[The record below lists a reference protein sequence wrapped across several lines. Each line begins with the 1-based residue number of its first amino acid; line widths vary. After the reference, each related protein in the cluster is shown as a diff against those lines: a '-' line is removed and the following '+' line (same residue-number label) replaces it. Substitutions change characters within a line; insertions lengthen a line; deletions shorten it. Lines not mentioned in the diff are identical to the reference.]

1 MAKTLKAENYVFN
14 TNNLQN
20 IITED
25 GNRLSTFDEA
35 IVSNQ
40 TNDTAMSRYVRE
52 IVNSNQI
59 SHINE
64 PTLQRDGINNLQ
76 TNSDNAFIK
85 NIINNGVD
93 DEIETAIVDGDD
105 VDDEIDDFLDD
116 LEDSLVYEFVDDLI
130 MNIDRN
136 ALLNYQNSRK

>member
-14 TNNLQN
+14 
-20 IITED
+20 IIYKILLED

-64 PTLQRDGINNLQ
+64 PTL
-76 TNSDNAFIK
+76 NAM
-85 NIINNGVD
+85 V
-93 DEIETAIVDGDD
+93 
-105 VDDEIDDFLDD
+105 
-116 LEDSLVYEFVDDLI
+116 
-130 MNIDRN
+130 
-136 ALLNYQNSRK
+136 

>member
-1 MAKTLKAENYVFN
+1 MAKALKAENYVFN

-25 GNRLSTFDEA
+25 DNRFSTFDEA

-52 IVNSNQI
+52 VVNSNQI
-59 SHINE
+59 SDINE

-85 NIINNGVD
+85 NIINR
-93 DEIETAIVDGDD
+93 
-105 VDDEIDDFLDD
+105 
-116 LEDSLVYEFVDDLI
+116 LI
-130 MNIDRN
+130 N
-136 ALLNYQNSRK
+136 ALINPVVVKN